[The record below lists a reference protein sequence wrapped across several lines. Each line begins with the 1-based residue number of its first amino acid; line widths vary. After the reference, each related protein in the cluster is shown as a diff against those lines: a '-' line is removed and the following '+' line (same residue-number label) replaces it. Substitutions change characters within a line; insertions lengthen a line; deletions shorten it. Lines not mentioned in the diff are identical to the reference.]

1 MLDVAAREHDGVENA
16 RRRDDGGAMLIVMED
31 RDIHQL
37 AQALLDDEAL
47 GGLDVLE
54 VDAAE
59 AGAQIAHRIDELVG
73 ILGVDLKVDGVDVG
87 EALEEH
93 RLALHHGLGGER
105 AQITKAQN
113 GRAIG
118 DDRHQIALD
127 GVVIG
132 AGGVFGDGEHGN
144 GDSRRIGQRQVTL
157 GRHGLGGHDLDL
169 AGSAA
174 RMKLQRL
181 LIGDGRALGAFG
193 GLIDHSVSS
202 DLAGRIGIA

>member
-1 MLDVAAREHDGVENA
+1 MLVVVEN
-16 RRRDDGGAMLIVMED
+16 RNV
-31 RDIHQL
+31 HQL
-37 AQALLDDEAL
+37 TQALFDDEAL

-54 VDAAE
+54 IDAAE
-59 AGAQIAHRIDELVG
+59 AGAEIAHRIDELVG
-73 ILGVDLKVDGVDVG
+73 IFGVDFQIDGVDVG

-105 AQITKAQN
+105 PQIAKAQN
-113 GRAIG
+113 GRAVG

-132 AGGVFGDGEHGN
+132 GGGVFGDGEHGN
-144 GDSRRIGQRQVTL
+144 GDARRIGQRQVAL

-169 AGSAA
+169 AGPTA
-174 RMKLQRL
+174 RMELQSL
-181 LIGDGRALGAFG
+181 LIGDGGALGAFG

-202 DLAGRIGIA
+202 DPAGRMGIA